1 MEKVN
6 NKLFY
11 NTNFENKNYV
21 ENNMNM
27 SFKQEVLKT
36 YNKDEEY
43 FEISFKNINNMAFSE
58 ISTLFKNNEE
68 SQKIYNLKLATM
80 FSNNINLSKALYDTV
95 LEKPFN
101 SGYEYMFRKYED
113 KSIFLNSNKNSLSK
127 LFEESVLYNSSSLN
141 TAQKIPQQKLD
152 EILSVVNSF
161 NFITALSGSYK
172 DLYNKNKDN
181 KYAIFYKNY
190 NLEYLELMQKFQ
202 RYEQETKILLNQF

>member
-1 MEKVN
+1 
-6 NKLFY
+6 
-11 NTNFENKNYV
+11 
-21 ENNMNM
+21 
-27 SFKQEVLKT
+27 
-36 YNKDEEY
+36 
-43 FEISFKNINNMAFSE
+43 MAFSE
-58 ISTLFKNNEE
+58 ISTLFKNNKE

-80 FSNNINLSKALYDTV
+80 FSNNINLSKALYYTV

-127 LFEESVLYNSSSLN
+127 LLEESVLYNSSSLN